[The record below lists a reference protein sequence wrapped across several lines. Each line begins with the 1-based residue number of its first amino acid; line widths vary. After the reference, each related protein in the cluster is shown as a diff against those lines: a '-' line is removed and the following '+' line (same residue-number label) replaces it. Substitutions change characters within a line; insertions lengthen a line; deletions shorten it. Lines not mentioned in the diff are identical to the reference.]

1 MRNFNRSFSRHWK
14 KNVSF
19 IVVALGVLTL
29 VVISQPPK
37 DFPQERFD
45 IHVQK
50 GDTISSAADDLYEKN
65 AISSKF
71 FFKLSTIILSKNR
84 GIYAGDYRFAEKQN
98 LFSIAYRMAKGHQ
111 GQPKVRIVIPE
122 GTNVYDM
129 AFIFLKNLSDFNA
142 PRFVSL
148 AREYEGYLYPD
159 TYYFLANAKPEE
171 IIRTMRENFNDKIT
185 TIEKEV
191 IAFKKPL
198 NEIIIMAS
206 LVEKEAYADESR
218 KIIAGI
224 LWKRIAKGMPL
235 QVDAPFYY
243 TTGKAG
249 GFTYDDLKVD
259 SPYNTYTNK
268 GLPIAPISNP
278 SLATVLDTVTPIETP
293 YWFYLTGKD
302 GTMRYAS
309 TYDGHLVNKNTY
321 LK

>member
-1 MRNFNRSFSRHWK
+1 MRNFNRSFVKHWK
-14 KNVSF
+14 KNLTF
-19 IVVALGVLTL
+19 MVAVLLVL
-29 VVISQPPK
+29 VVIVVSQPPK
-37 DFPQERFD
+37 EFPTERFD
-45 IHVQK
+45 IHVLR
-50 GDTISSAADDLYEKN
+50 GTTISSVADDLY
-65 AISSKF
+65 SKQVITSPF
-71 FFKLSTIILSKNR
+71 LFKLSTIFFSKNR
-84 GIYAGDYRFAEKQN
+84 GVFAGDYRFTEKQN
-98 LFSIAYRMAKGHQ
+98 LIRIAFRMAKGHQ

-148 AREYEGYLYPD
+148 AQKYEGYLYPD

-171 IIRTMRENFNDKIT
+171 VILTMRNNFNLRIK
-185 TIEKEV
+185 TIEKE
-191 IAFKKPL
+191 ITAFKKPL

-243 TTGKAG
+243 TTGRAG
-249 GFTYDDLKVD
+249 GFTFDDLKVD

-278 SLATVLDTVTPIETP
+278 SIATILDTVTPLETP

-302 GTMRYAS
+302 GAMRYAA
-309 TYDGHLVNKNTY
+309 TFDGHIENRNAY
-321 LK
+321 LR